1 MNYFL
6 WLYECRGYV
15 YCGKLIEDDR
25 NDLIF
30 FYVNFGLFFFLFE
43 RF

>member
-30 FYVNFGLFFFLFE
+30 FYVNFGGFFYLE
-43 RF
+43 ILI